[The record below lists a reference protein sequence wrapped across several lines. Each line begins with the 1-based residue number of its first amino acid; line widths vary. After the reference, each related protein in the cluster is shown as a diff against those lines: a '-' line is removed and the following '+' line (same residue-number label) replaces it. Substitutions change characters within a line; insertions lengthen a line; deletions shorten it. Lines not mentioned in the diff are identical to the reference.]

1 MGKFLVIT
9 NPSDG
14 HVTPLIPIVRALV
27 KSGHTVKWI
36 NGRAFKEKVEIS
48 GAEFILMHQK
58 YDRGKT
64 DLYDFFPKLKRLKG
78 VLMLWYYFKHW
89 VFDPVLF
96 YVRQIED
103 VLKEF
108 KADAI
113 IGDSFRNWAL
123 FVTERGGPPFVMVN
137 VFPLVYPSSYL
148 PPQGL
153 GMLPGKSF
161 VSKLKDSLLRLM
173 VYKIGSRPLQNHCN
187 QIRNQFKLPPYKNF
201 FQKEGWDRSA
211 IVMQPT
217 VPQFEYALPD
227 LPQHV
232 YFIGPIQLSV
242 DSNFTPPEWW
252 PKIISGEKK
261 VILINQG
268 TIAKNI
274 NNLIKPAIEAL
285 RDEDVYVIAVPL
297 SDGQFNSIPSN
308 TFTSTFIPFANLL
321 PYIDLMITNGG
332 YGGVQNAL
340 SYGIPLILAGAT
352 EDKMEVSARVE
363 FTKVGINLRKNNPTP
378 KQIKSAV
385 NKVFSNDTYRENAKR
400 IQNEMAKFDAPQ
412 KAIEL
417 LESIILGRNK
427 TNHG

>member
-1 MGKFLVIT
+1 
-9 NPSDG
+9 
-14 HVTPLIPIVRALV
+14 
-27 KSGHTVKWI
+27 
-36 NGRAFKEKVEIS
+36 
-48 GAEFILMHQK
+48 
-58 YDRGKT
+58 
-64 DLYDFFPKLKRLKG
+64 
-78 VLMLWYYFKHW
+78 
-89 VFDPVLF
+89 
-96 YVRQIED
+96 
-103 VLKEF
+103 
-108 KADAI
+108 
-113 IGDSFRNWAL
+113 
-123 FVTERGGPPFVMVN
+123 
-137 VFPLVYPSSYL
+137 
-148 PPQGL
+148 
-153 GMLPGKSF
+153 
-161 VSKLKDSLLRLM
+161 M
-173 VYKIGSRPLQNHCN
+173 VYKIGSRPLQNQCN

-211 IVMQPT
+211 MVMQPT

-285 RDEDVYVIAVPL
+285 QDEDVYVIAVPL
-297 SDGQFNSIPSN
+297 SDGQLNSIPAN

-340 SYGIPLILAGAT
+340 SYGIPLILAGTT

-385 NKVFSNDTYRENAKR
+385 SKVFSNNTYRENAKR
-400 IQNEMAKFDAPQ
+400 MQNEMAKFDAPQ

-417 LESIILGRNK
+417 LESIILGSNK

>member
-64 DLYDFFPKLKRLKG
+64 DLYDFFPKLKKLKG

-96 YVRQIED
+96 YVRQIEN

-148 PPQGL
+148 PPQGF

-161 VSKLKDSLLRLM
+161 FSKLKDSLLRLM
-173 VYKIGSRPLQNHCN
+173 VYKIGSWPLQNHCN
-187 QIRNQFKLPPYKNF
+187 QIRNQLKLPPYKNF
-201 FQKEGWDRSA
+201 FHKEGWDRSA
-211 IVMQPT
+211 MVMQPT

-232 YFIGPIQLSV
+232 YFIGPILLSV

-285 RDEDVYVIAVPL
+285 QDEDVYVIAVPL
-297 SDGQFNSIPSN
+297 SDGQLSRIPAN

-332 YGGVQNAL
+332 FGGVQNAL

-385 NKVFSNDTYRENAKR
+385 NKVFSKDTYRENAKR
-400 IQNEMAKFDAPQ
+400 MQNEMAKFDAPR

-417 LESIILGRNK
+417 LETIILGSNK

>member
-1 MGKFLVIT
+1 MGKFLIIT

-14 HVTPLIPIVRALV
+14 HVTPLIPIVKALV

-36 NGRAFKEKVEIS
+36 NGRAFKEKVENS

-64 DLYDFFPKLKRLKG
+64 DLYDFFPKLKKLKG
-78 VLMLWYYFKHW
+78 VFMLRYYFKHW
-89 VFDPVLF
+89 VFNPVPF

-103 VLKEF
+103 VLKGF
-108 KADAI
+108 NADAI

-137 VFPLVYPSSYL
+137 VFTMVYPSRYL

-161 VSKLKDSLLRLM
+161 VSKLKDSFLRLI
-173 VYKIGSRPLQNHCN
+173 VYKIGSWPLQNHCN
-187 QIRNQFKLPPYKNF
+187 QIRNQFNLPPYKNF

-211 IVMQPT
+211 MVMQPT

-232 YFIGPIQLSV
+232 YFIGPIKLNI
-242 DSNFTPPEWW
+242 DSNFSPPEWW
-252 PKIISGEKK
+252 PKIISGENK

-268 TIAKNI
+268 TIARNI
-274 NNLIKPAIEAL
+274 DNLIKPAIEAL
-285 RDEDVYVIAVPL
+285 QDEDVYVIAVPL
-297 SDGQFNSIPSN
+297 NDGQLSSIPAN
-308 TFTSTFIPFANLL
+308 AFTSNFIPFANLF

-332 YGGVQNAL
+332 YGGVQSAL
-340 SYGIPLILAGAT
+340 SYGIPLIIAGTT

-363 FTKVGINLRKNNPTP
+363 FAKVGINLRKNNPTP

-385 NKVFSNDTYRENAKR
+385 YKVFSNDTYRKNAKR
-400 IQNEMAKFDAPQ
+400 MQNEMAKFDAPQ
-412 KAIEL
+412 KALEL
-417 LESIILGRNK
+417 LESKILGSKIN
-427 TNHG
+427 T